1 MIQRVTI
8 LGATGSVGRS
18 AIDVL
23 LQHPGRFKVVAVVA
37 GSNAVELAAL
47 AKRLGADF
55 AALADKSKARELK
68 AALAGSG
75 IASGAGASAVTEAVE
90 RETDIVI
97 AAIVGVA
104 GLAPTYASLKPGR
117 RLALANKESLV
128 CAGTAL
134 MREAARLGTTIVPLD
149 SEHNA
154 LKQAIG
160 AGHPDDIVTMTVT
173 ASGGPFRT
181 WSADRIA
188 AATAAEAAAHPTYS
202 MGAKIN
208 IDSASLMNKGLELIE
223 AHHLFGIDP
232 ARLAVVV
239 HPQSIIHGL
248 ITWRDGAVTAGMALP
263 DMRIPMANCLEQDD
277 RRLDLAGRR
286 LDLAAIGSLTFEAP
300 DEERFPCLGLAK
312 AALAA
317 GGAMP
322 AVLNGA
328 NEIAVEAF
336 INGRAG
342 FSDLA
347 RIVEETCARYEGR
360 SHAAPATVAE
370 ALSIDAEARRTAAN
384 LVSRRAATFVTATAA
399 GEA

>member
-8 LGATGSVGRS
+8 LGATGSIGRS
-18 AIDVL
+18 AADVL
-23 LQHPGRFKVVAVVA
+23 LQHRDRFKVAAVVA
-37 GSNAVELAAL
+37 GSNAVELAAT

-55 AALADKSKARELK
+55 AALADASKAGELK

-75 IASGAGASAVTEAVE
+75 IASGAGPTALAEAVD
-90 RETDIVI
+90 READIVI

-104 GLAPTYASLKPGR
+104 GLGPTYASLKPGR

-128 CAGTAL
+128 CAGDAL
-134 MREAARLGTTIVPLD
+134 MREATRLGTTIVPLD

-154 LKQAIG
+154 LRQAIG
-160 AGHPDDIVTMTVT
+160 SGHPDDVVTMTIT

-181 WSADRIA
+181 WSAARIA
-188 AATAAEAAAHPTYS
+188 AASPAEAAAHPTWS

-232 ARLAVVV
+232 GRLAVVV
-239 HPQSIIHGL
+239 HPQSIVHGL
-248 ITWRDGAVTAGMALP
+248 ITWRDGSITAGLAPP
-263 DMRIPMANCLEQDD
+263 DMRIPMANCLEQDG
-277 RRLDLAGRR
+277 RRIDLTARR
-286 LDLAAIGSLTFEAP
+286 LDLAAVGSLTFEAV
-300 DEERFPCLGLAK
+300 DEARFPCLRLAK

-317 GGAMP
+317 GGPMP

-336 INGRAG
+336 IGGRIG
-342 FSDLA
+342 FTDLA
-347 RIVEETCARYEGR
+347 RIVEETCVSYAGR
-360 SHAAPATVAE
+360 SQSAPASVAE
-370 ALSIDAEARRTAAN
+370 AQAIDAEARRIAAQ
-384 LVSRRAATFVTATAA
+384 LVPHRAATMMTAA
-399 GEA
+399 AAGDA

>member
-1 MIQRVTI
+1 M
-8 LGATGSVGRS
+8 
-18 AIDVL
+18 
-23 LQHPGRFKVVAVVA
+23 
-37 GSNAVELAAL
+37 
-47 AKRLGADF
+47 
-55 AALADKSKARELK
+55 
-68 AALAGSG
+68 
-75 IASGAGASAVTEAVE
+75 EAVD
-90 RETDIVI
+90 READIVV

-128 CAGTAL
+128 CAGGAL

-160 AGHPDDIVTMTVT
+160 SGHPDDIVTMTVT

-181 WSADRIA
+181 WSTARIA
-188 AATAAEAAAHPTYS
+188 AASPAEAAAHPTYS

-208 IDSASLMNKGLELIE
+208 VDSASLMNKGLELIE
-223 AHHLFGIDP
+223 AHHLFGIEP
-232 ARLAVVV
+232 ERLAVVV

-263 DMRIPMANCLEQDD
+263 DMRIPMANCLEYED
-277 RRLDLAGRR
+277 RRIELSAKR
-286 LDLAAIGSLTFEAP
+286 LDLAAIGSLTFERP
-300 DEERFPCLGLAK
+300 DEARFPCLALAK
-312 AALAA
+312 SALAA

-328 NEIAVEAF
+328 NEVAVGAF
-336 INGRAG
+336 LAGQVG

-347 RIVEETCARYEGR
+347 RIVEGTCLGY
-360 SHAAPATVAE
+360 AAGNHGAPDSVEE
-370 ALSIDAEARRTAAN
+370 ALAIDVEARRIAAK
-384 LVSRRAATFVTATAA
+384 LVSRSSATFVAASAA
-399 GEA
+399 GDA